1 MCNIVLRG
9 DLDNNALHWSKL
21 LTYVLRHNPSRYNLS
36 LDEEGWI
43 DIDNLLFSLGKYGN
57 TIEIKKEELYELI
70 ANQQKYR
77 LEIKDDRIRALYGHS
92 ITIKKKNTIM
102 PPDILYHGTSPRNLL
117 SIMKQGL
124 KSMGRQYVHL
134 STDIDA
140 ATAVGKRRNER
151 PAILRINS
159 KTAYDDGV
167 LFYKGSDTIWLSE
180 NVLSRYLE
188 IVN

>member
-1 MCNIVLRG
+1 
-9 DLDNNALHWSKL
+9 
-21 LTYVLRHNPSRYNLS
+21 LS

-43 DIDNLLFSLGKYGN
+43 GIDKILDSMGKYGN
-57 TIEIKKEELYELI
+57 IIEIKKENLYELV
-70 ANQQKYR
+70 ANQQKNR
-77 LEIKDDRIRALYGHS
+77 FEIRYDRIRALYGHS
-92 ITIKKKNTIM
+92 ITIKKRNTVI
-102 PPDILYHGTSPRNLL
+102 PPDVLYHGTSPRNLA

-124 KSMGRQYVHL
+124 KNMGRQYVHL
-134 STDIDA
+134 STDIDT
-140 ATAVGKRRNER
+140 ATEVGKRRNEK
-151 PAILRINS
+151 PEILRIDS

>member
-1 MCNIVLRG
+1 MQYCFDVNINGSAVHL
-9 DLDNNALHWSKL
+9 SKL
-21 LTYVLRHNPSRYNLS
+21 LAYVLRHNPHQYNLS

-43 DIDNLLFSLGKYGN
+43 GIDNLLYSVGKYGN
-57 TIEIKKEELYELI
+57 TIEIKKENLYELI
-70 ANQQKYR
+70 ANQQKNR
-77 LEIKDDRIRALYGHS
+77 FEVKDDRIRALYGHS
-92 ITIKKKNTIM
+92 ITIKKRNTTI
-102 PPDILYHGTSPRNLL
+102 PPDILYHGTCPKNLP

-134 STDIDA
+134 STDIDT
-140 ATAVGKRRNER
+140 ATVVGKRRSKK

-180 NVLSRYLE
+180 NVPSRHLK